1 MVLSSAVFLFIFLP
15 IFLAVY
21 FLVPSRWN
29 ALRNVVLLVGSLL
42 FYSWDESMVT
52 WLSSMGVCLIVNWL
66 AGIALGKVAPRG
78 GAAKLILGATL
89 FICLGLLFYFK
100 YANFFLDVS
109 RQALGLVGVSS
120 EFLSHPLKVIMPL
133 GISFYTFH
141 CLSYSIDV
149 YRGTIV
155 PTKNLLE
162 FATYLTMFPQLI
174 AGPIVRYSTVFKQL
188 SDRSVRAVDVEE
200 GIKRFL
206 IGAFKKVL
214 IANPLAVPV
223 DAIFA
228 LPSNELSFELCWL
241 GTICYTLQIYF
252 DFSAYSD
259 MAIGLA
265 RLMGFHFL
273 ENFNYPYISQ
283 SIKEFWRRWHISLST
298 WFRDYLYIPLGGSRG
313 APWRTYLNLWI
324 IFLVCGLWHGANWT
338 FLIWGAYHG
347 GFLVIERL
355 GLESILARV
364 PRFFRHTYA
373 VVTIMC
379 GWVFFRAETLQEAIQ
394 FLKYMF
400 VVVPAAPNARV
411 ASEFFSGVPK
421 AAMVAGTLIATGV
434 PLSIVTKMS
443 AEIENRGGSVARIAW
458 RSVSVVGVAMGCVL
472 VWMSLISGSY
482 NPFIYYRF

>member
-1 MVLSSAVFLFIFLP
+1 
-15 IFLAVY
+15 
-21 FLVPSRWN
+21 
-29 ALRNVVLLVGSLL
+29 
-42 FYSWDESMVT
+42 MVT